1 MVTPGDI
8 DIKKPALIGG
18 ALALAKECQYEAG
31 HSHQVTDLT
40 LKLFDQLRP
49 LHGLGDEERLWLE
62 CAALL
67 HDIGWI
73 KGREGHH
80 KTARDIILQS
90 SLLEFDQSVRLI
102 VAMTARY
109 HRRSLPRDSH
119 RYFGEM
125 DAAAKGIV
133 QKLAALLRLADGLD
147 RSHCKVVSDLRC
159 EILSSQVKVLLKV
172 KGSPRAE
179 LVYGKKKADLFE
191 KVFAKEI
198 VILTDKDDGSL
209 SAPEGV

>member
-49 LHGLGDEERLWLE
+49 LWLE

-133 QKLAALLRLADGLD
+133 QKLAAFLLSLTTQAVDKAKLAGELIEVDCD
-147 RSHCKVVSDLRC
+147 
-159 EILSSQVKVLLKV
+159 
-172 KGSPRAE
+172 AE
-179 LVYGKKKADLFE
+179 N
-191 KVFAKEI
+191 
-198 VILTDKDDGSL
+198 
-209 SAPEGV
+209 